1 MANTKVEFLDEKAI
15 EELKRKNLERN
26 RKRKI
31 INGIKAGIRYGILVI
46 VGVAMLYPLIWLLG
60 ASFKTNADI

>member
-26 RKRKI
+26 RI
-31 INGIKAGIRYGILVI
+31 DY
-46 VGVAMLYPLIWLLG
+46 
-60 ASFKTNADI
+60 D

>member
-26 RKRKI
+26 RKRK
-31 INGIKAGIRYGILVI
+31 L
-46 VGVAMLYPLIWLLG
+46 
-60 ASFKTNADI
+60 